1 MHDVTR
7 GVAEFSRPRGYI
19 YVASSWRNPTQP
31 AVVYALRQ
39 AGFDVYDFKNPPNGT
54 AFAWDEI
61 GLQHSNPL
69 HGHPNAPDVADTAE
83 FLEALRHPRAIDG
96 FNSDFTAMQR
106 ADAIIAVAP
115 CGRSAHLELG
125 WGVGARKRTAVLLDD
140 PCTPELMYLMTDYQ
154 ATTIPT
160 LLEWLREVLPE
171 PTAATRA
178 GKASV

>member
-1 MHDVTR
+1 MHDSAR
-7 GVAEFSRPRGYI
+7 GVDRHSPSRGYI

-31 AVVYALRQ
+31 AVVRALRA
-39 AGFDVYDFKNPPNGT
+39 AGFDVYDFKNPPDGT

-69 HGHPNAPDVADTAE
+69 HGHPAAPDVADTTE

-96 FNSDFTAMQR
+96 FNSDFSAMQR

-125 WGVGARKRTAVLLDD
+125 WGVGARKLTAVLLDD
-140 PCTPELMYLMTDYQ
+140 PCTPELMYLMTDHQ

-160 LLEWLREVLPE
+160 LLQWLDRALPQPLE
-171 PTAATRA
+171 AVYA
-178 GKASV
+178 VQ

>member
-1 MHDVTR
+1 MSYDTR
-7 GVAEFSRPRGYI
+7 GVAGFSRPRGSI

-31 AVVYALRQ
+31 AVVHALRE
-39 AGFDVYDFKNPPNGT
+39 AGFDVYDFKNPPDGT

-69 HGHPNAPDVADTAE
+69 HGHPNAPDVADTTE
-83 FLEALRHPRAIDG
+83 FLEALRHPRAMEG
-96 FNSDFTAMQR
+96 FKSDFAAMQR

-125 WGVGARKRTAVLLDD
+125 WGVGAQKLTAVLLDD
-140 PCTPELMYLMTDYQ
+140 PCTPELMYLMTDHQ

-160 LLEWLREVLPE
+160 LLEWLGEVLPE
-171 PTAATRA
+171 PIADARTE
-178 GKASV
+178 KASV